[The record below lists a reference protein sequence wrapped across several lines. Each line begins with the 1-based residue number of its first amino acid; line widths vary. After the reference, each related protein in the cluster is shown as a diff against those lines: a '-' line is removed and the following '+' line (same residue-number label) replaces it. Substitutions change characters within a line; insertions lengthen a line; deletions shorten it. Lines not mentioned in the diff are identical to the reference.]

1 MLLCGFPTDIICKMD
16 FRTAYSDSD
25 LSFQR
30 LAREVLPVPVFMA
43 IFLATL
49 ASVPWSYADD
59 GDESDTEATLKHDM
73 EEPDSIFARLKKP
86 DTVSLC
92 KWGENRENR
101 ARRTVATN
109 RRHQTAES
117 LAKQRQQRLRHSA
130 HGPGNSRSP
139 SHFFGPWPWPCDESH
154 LPRSA
159 HGPVIS
165 VFLLP
170 KAFLGSVSL

>member
-1 MLLCGFPTDIICKMD
+1 MLLCGLPTDIIGKID
-16 FRTAYSDSD
+16 FGTEPCPDNSLRG
-25 LSFQR
+25 

-92 KWGENRENR
+92 KWGKNRSVLEPSQP
-101 ARRTVATN
+101 TVAT
-109 RRHQTAES
+109 
-117 LAKQRQQRLRHSA
+117 KQPKVSQ
-130 HGPGNSRSP
+130 SR
-139 SHFFGPWPWPCDESH
+139 
-154 LPRSA
+154 
-159 HGPVIS
+159 
-165 VFLLP
+165 
-170 KAFLGSVSL
+170 GSKD